1 MPAPTAPF
9 LDLVPML
16 LCADVQASI
25 RFYTDVLG
33 FEVASRDDSIGGSG
47 FATVQN
53 GKARLMLASPTY
65 VPANPKAEDGRFTQ
79 ANYYFY
85 VEDAEA
91 LRQAVMDAGWPATE
105 CVDRFYGL
113 KEFEVADPDG
123 HVLLFGQDLG

>member
-1 MPAPTAPF
+1 MAAPF

-33 FEVASRDDSIGGSG
+33 FDVVSRDDGIGGSG
-47 FATVQN
+47 FATVGN

-65 VPANPKAEDGRFTQ
+65 VPQNPKAEDGRFTQ

-85 VEDAEA
+85 VADAEA
-91 LRQAVMDAGWPATE
+91 LRREVVDAGWPATE

-123 HVLLFGQDLG
+123 HVLLFGQDLDG